1 MKKDFTNRKVVNSIG
16 IGFLAMITSGTP
28 VLAALNNAMNE
39 NEAADQTM
47 ETDLPTDAAAATQ
60 NAEIM
65 DVLTGTQEVIQNVQ
79 VELNQQAEDFGSR
92 SEENVQEVVPPAEGG
107 AATDQQPPAEPSDTQ
122 QPPAEPEGSPEEMP
136 PTEPA
141 DTQQPPVEPE
151 GSPEEMPPT
160 EPADTQQPPA
170 ESEGQDAEN
179 TPQTPQEEV
188 PPVDTEAGAEPETPD
203 GNQPGTPDNA
213 DSAQPDSEPGTEEKE
228 EVSPTID
235 DYLEETKNAVE

>member
-92 SEENVQEVVPPAEGG
+92 SEENVQKAERRRISSPRQNLR
-107 AATDQQPPAEPSDTQ
+107 TPSSLLQNQKDLRKKCRRR
-122 QPPAEPEGSPEEMP
+122 SLR
-136 PTEPA
+136 
-141 DTQQPPVEPE
+141 
-151 GSPEEMPPT
+151 
-160 EPADTQQPPA
+160 
-170 ESEGQDAEN
+170 
-179 TPQTPQEEV
+179 TP
-188 PPVDTEAGAEPETPD
+188 
-203 GNQPGTPDNA
+203 
-213 DSAQPDSEPGTEEKE
+213 SS
-228 EVSPTID
+228 
-235 DYLEETKNAVE
+235 LR

>member
-79 VELNQQAEDFGSR
+79 DELNPHRILRSIFGDPSIRRNRYLLYLSMQGTQSVLQAQNLVGNPFRRLLAGSK
-92 SEENVQEVVPPAEGG
+92 
-107 AATDQQPPAEPSDTQ
+107 
-122 QPPAEPEGSPEEMP
+122 
-136 PTEPA
+136 
-141 DTQQPPVEPE
+141 
-151 GSPEEMPPT
+151 
-160 EPADTQQPPA
+160 
-170 ESEGQDAEN
+170 DAQRN
-179 TPQTPQEEV
+179 LFLV
-188 PPVDTEAGAEPETPD
+188 FRKLDH
-203 GNQPGTPDNA
+203 
-213 DSAQPDSEPGTEEKE
+213 
-228 EVSPTID
+228 
-235 DYLEETKNAVE
+235 YLA